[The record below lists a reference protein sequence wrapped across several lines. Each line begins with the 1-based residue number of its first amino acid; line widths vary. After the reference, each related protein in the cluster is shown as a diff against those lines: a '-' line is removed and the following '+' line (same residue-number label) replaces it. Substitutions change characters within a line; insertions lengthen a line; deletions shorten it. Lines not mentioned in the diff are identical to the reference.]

1 MARILSALLVSLLL
15 TGCGQIFVGFVSNPQ
30 VSPSSV
36 SGLVI
41 VVHLGSTNDI
51 NGNPITFTAVT
62 FSSGGLSSNVNFC
75 GDQRSQFPLNQ
86 SVRANFNPGT
96 PGTVCSNLVLV
107 VSL

>member
-1 MARILSALLVSLLL
+1 MARILPALLVSLLL
-15 TGCGQIFVGFVSNPQ
+15 TGCGQVFVGFVSNPQ
-30 VSPSSV
+30 VSPSTV

-41 VVHLGSTNDI
+41 VVHLESTNDI
-51 NGNPITFTAVT
+51 NGSPITFTAVT
-62 FSSGGLSSNVNFC
+62 FSNGGLSSNVNFC

-96 PGTVCSNLVLV
+96 VCSNLVLV

>member
-30 VSPSSV
+30 VPPSSV
-36 SGLVI
+36 SGIVI
-41 VVHLGSTNDI
+41 VVHLETSNDI
-51 NGNPITFTAVT
+51 NGNPVTFTAVT
-62 FSSGGLSSNVNFC
+62 FSNGGLSSNVNFC

-96 PGTVCSNLVLV
+96 VCSNLVLV